1 MERTL
6 QPASTKARTQNQN
19 QQSTIV
25 PANAQFL
32 VPADSS
38 LQERQPR
45 TLKQGDTFAVFGH
58 NGDVIS
64 GPRSPEGIYHQDTRY
79 LSHLYLTIEGVRP
92 MLLSSTVRDDNAT
105 MTCDLTNPDLHGQ
118 DGALILEHDLI
129 HIRRSRFLW
138 RASCF
143 EHLSIRN
150 FDALPRRVNLE
161 ISFRADFADLFEVR
175 GAQRRERGTHHP
187 SETQQSN
194 VTLAYSGLDGQ
205 RRETHL
211 RFYPRPHS
219 LSSGIALFE
228 LDLAPGERCII
239 FLEICCGSKRSIS
252 TLPRDFFIALRDA
265 RREIR
270 TSVSRAASVATSND
284 IFNEAVR
291 RSVSDL
297 YLLVTN
303 TPEGPYPYAGIP
315 WFSAIFGR
323 DALITALM
331 TLWLDPTIARGVLNH
346 LAANQATD
354 FDPFADAE
362 PGKILHEVRA
372 WGNGQ
377 HWRSAVPAATTAV
390 STQPRCSW

>member
-1 MERTL
+1 MVDNRLKGASVRSGIRQGIIGISCYRRGRPRLSPCFSWSASFQPWQINRGRRAWGGHCTRLAPKQELRT
-6 QPASTKARTQNQN
+6 TR

-25 PANAQFL
+25 SPNAQFL
-32 VPADSS
+32 IPADAS

-79 LSHLYLTIEGVRP
+79 LSHLYLTIEGERP

-161 ISFRADFADLFEVR
+161 ISFHADFADLFEVR

-219 LSSGIALFE
+219 LSSEIALFE

-239 FLEICCGSKRSIS
+239 FLEICCGSKRSPS
-252 TLPRDFFIALRDA
+252 RSCRGTSSSLCEMRVARSALRSPE
-265 RREIR
+265 RPR
-270 TSVSRAASVATSND
+270 SRPPTRSSTRLYAAACQTC
-284 IFNEAVR
+284 
-291 RSVSDL
+291 
-297 YLLVTN
+297 T
-303 TPEGPYPYAGIP
+303 
-315 WFSAIFGR
+315 
-323 DALITALM
+323 
-331 TLWLDPTIARGVLNH
+331 
-346 LAANQATD
+346 
-354 FDPFADAE
+354 
-362 PGKILHEVRA
+362 
-372 WGNGQ
+372 
-377 HWRSAVPAATTAV
+377 
-390 STQPRCSW
+390 CS